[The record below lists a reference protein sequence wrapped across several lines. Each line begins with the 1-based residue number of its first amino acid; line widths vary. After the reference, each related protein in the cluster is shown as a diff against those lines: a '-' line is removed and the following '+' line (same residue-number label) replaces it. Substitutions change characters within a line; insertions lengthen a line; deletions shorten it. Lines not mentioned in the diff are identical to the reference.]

1 MFVLEIK
8 LSSLVYLQARM
19 VSEKIEGLIY
29 VEKTS
34 YVKKIIH
41 LCFKIKIVL
50 MYAYVFY
57 VMF

>member
-1 MFVLEIK
+1 MFVLKIK
-8 LSSLVYLQARM
+8 LLSIIYLQARM
-19 VSEKIEGLIY
+19 VSEKIEDLIY

-57 VMF
+57 GMF